1 MASAAA
7 GEPRREAPREPAWL
21 DDYEPRVPSVS
32 VEPDDAFPGAFSALG
47 ETQIAADVA
56 DTSAYEATRAPETE
70 SSAPTDVVT
79 HDWDDI
85 LARLARASDRLD
97 AAVGLGLPLVDQRSP
112 SPIAPS
118 LALALAPDPDPDPTR
133 TSPSTLRAV
142 VVAPA
147 VASPASPRGGER
159 SGVSGSAPSHP
170 PRLSDV
176 ASEVRALMMTS
187 LEPGRSRE
195 QLRGD
200 REAVRARVDDLY
212 LELERGLDENESRE
226 RERDVRGSPGESF
239 RVRTA
244 DDEVR
249 SASIPVEMEDESSRR
264 YARIRSLRKL
274 LETS

>member
-56 DTSAYEATRAPETE
+56 DTSAYEATRAPQTE

-170 PRLSDV
+170 PRLSLLDSPLV
-176 ASEVRALMMTS
+176 TGMGRAHDD
-187 LEPGRSRE
+187 EPRARSVERATPRRSR
-195 QLRGD
+195 GC
-200 REAVRARVDDLY
+200 ARARRRFVP
-212 LELERGLDENESRE
+212 RARARAGRE
-226 RERDVRGSPGESF
+226 RVPRTRTRRPGKPGGILPSPRGG
-239 RVRTA
+239 
-244 DDEVR
+244 
-249 SASIPVEMEDESSRR
+249 
-264 YARIRSLRKL
+264 
-274 LETS
+274 

>member
-1 MASAAA
+1 MRGPGGPSRRSAVDTTRVTRREANLGRVFRAVGAMASAAA

-112 SPIAPS
+112 PPS
-118 LALALAPDPDPDPTR
+118 LHP
-133 TSPSTLRAV
+133 SPS
-142 VVAPA
+142 
-147 VASPASPRGGER
+147 
-159 SGVSGSAPSHP
+159 PSHP
-170 PRLSDV
+170 TPTPTPHEPPPRLF
-176 ASEVRALMMTS
+176 
-187 LEPGRSRE
+187 
-195 QLRGD
+195 
-200 REAVRARVDDLY
+200 ARW
-212 LELERGLDENESRE
+212 
-226 RERDVRGSPGESF
+226 
-239 RVRTA
+239 
-244 DDEVR
+244 
-249 SASIPVEMEDESSRR
+249 SSRPPSHPR
-264 YARIRSLRKL
+264 LPPRR
-274 LETS
+274 